1 MLRKNN
7 AEGGSNGVTPTQGV
21 GGNTGGASGD
31 YFDGVT
37 ISGGSALTFDNT
49 HARDLLSYKI
59 APASGQTNFLE
70 WNTQMGT
77 VTTVY
82 GRFYIWLDTSPVS
95 SPLLILRSAGAQAAR
110 LVISPSGANATMN
123 WKDAAS
129 TDIAGTTTAALTVSQ
144 WYRFEF
150 KVIFSTTVGQV
161 FLNYY
166 LGDSTTAIETLTS
179 AANAVLLANADTMR
193 IGRAAGVANTYIVW
207 LDNILVNDT
216 GFPGPAIQPHDAGAS
231 AGVWLPTAGAV
242 YYGSGDS

>member
-1 MLRKNN
+1 MLRKNS
-7 AEGGSNGVTPTQGV
+7 AEGGSNGVTVTQGV
-21 GGNTGGASGD
+21 GGNTGGGSGD

-37 ISGGSALTFDNT
+37 LGGASVLIFDNT

-59 APASGQTNFLE
+59 APANNQADYLE

-82 GRFYIWLDTSPVS
+82 GRFYIWLDTSPAS
-95 SPLLILRSAGAQAAR
+95 APLLQFRSGGAQAAR
-110 LVISPSGANATMN
+110 LVLNPSGANATMN
-123 WKDAAS
+123 WKDAAG
-129 TDIAGTTTAALTVSQ
+129 TDIASTTTAALTVSQ
-144 WYRFEF
+144 WYRFEY
-150 KVIFSTTVGQV
+150 KVIFSATVGQV

-179 AANAVLLANADTMR
+179 AATAVLMANADTMR
-193 IGRAAGVANTYIVW
+193 IGRIAGVANTYIVW
-207 LDNILVNDT
+207 MDNILVNDT
-216 GFPGPAIQPHDAGAS
+216 GFPGPAITSHDAGAS